1 MVAPLF
7 NDGRHFLEVV
17 APLLNDGRHFLEA
30 IGSHFLKVVAPLFDD
45 GRHFLEVGRHMESTA
60 CGGSQRLQVRILLE
74 NRVSV
79 TPGDSFF

>member
-1 MVAPLF
+1 MVAPLFNDGRQFLEVVTPLF

-17 APLLNDGRHFLEA
+17 APLFN
-30 IGSHFLKVVAPLFDD
+30 D

-74 NRVSV
+74 NRVR
-79 TPGDSFF
+79 FRQ